1 MLTFLHAADFHLD
14 SPFHALPPDQAA
26 ERRQEQRQ
34 LLTRLADAARQ
45 SQADLIFLAGD
56 LFDSQRVR
64 PETIQALYQVLEEL
78 EAEVFLSPG
87 NHDPYTKVSPYHKFT
102 WPSHVHFFTTPT
114 PQRVELPQ
122 LGAVVYG
129 GAFTASYRMDSPLA
143 GLHAQEEGLAAFG
156 CFHGDPASAHSRY
169 GPIPQKE
176 IAASGL
182 DYLALGHLHTASGLL
197 RAGKT
202 WYAWPGCPEGRG
214 FDETG
219 DKGVYLGQWEA
230 GRVKLEFLPLAR
242 RRYLTPQIDITG
254 RDPADALE
262 AYIRTA
268 RPEDIL
274 CITLTGQRD
283 PEAEPDLTALTALAS
298 SYFYSA
304 SLYDNTCLSQSI
316 WARRDEDTLTGLFL
330 RAMAQRLQE
339 AHGGVKHDKAH
350 TNGHEERAA
359 RILHIARQ
367 VEKPLRMRIGDGKE
381 RIDDIGQRD
390 RHDAAQDHALRR
402 GG

>member
-1 MLTFLHAADFHLD
+1 MKEGLRVLTFLHAADFHLD

-268 RPEDIL
+268 RGGYPVHHPHRPA
-274 CITLTGQRD
+274 GPGGR
-283 PEAEPDLTALTALAS
+283 AGSHGPDRPGL
-298 SYFYSA
+298 
-304 SLYDNTCLSQSI
+304 Q
-316 WARRDEDTLTGLFL
+316 LFL
-330 RAMAQRLQE
+330 QR
-339 AHGGVKHDKAH
+339 
-350 TNGHEERAA
+350 
-359 RILHIARQ
+359 IA
-367 VEKPLRMRIGDGKE
+367 V
-381 RIDDIGQRD
+381 
-390 RHDAAQDHALRR
+390 
-402 GG
+402 

>member
-242 RRYLTPQIDITG
+242 RRYLTPKLTS
-254 RDPADALE
+254 PAGT
-262 AYIRTA
+262 RRMPW
-268 RPEDIL
+268 RP
-274 CITLTGQRD
+274 T
-283 PEAEPDLTALTALAS
+283 
-298 SYFYSA
+298 SA
-304 SLYDNTCLSQSI
+304 PP
-316 WARRDEDTLTGLFL
+316 ARRISCASPSPASGT
-330 RAMAQRLQE
+330 RRPS
-339 AHGGVKHDKAH
+339 
-350 TNGHEERAA
+350 
-359 RILHIARQ
+359 RISR
-367 VEKPLRMRIGDGKE
+367 P
-381 RIDDIGQRD
+381 
-390 RHDAAQDHALRR
+390 
-402 GG
+402 